1 MRSHIVAL
9 LILILLGQSLSNLN
23 SYNYNNDSLD
33 SQVIGEST
41 KNNATLSLTDIDSPS
56 VIDII
61 AKGWNSCYI
70 NSEYDLYCW
79 GEESQGIPGVNDG
92 NDPYTPAKVNFG
104 REEVKAVDL
113 SNSHACSII
122 FNGDRVT
129 CWGNAGDGKIGP
141 NHNSGVVYN
150 PVTVDLYPRTAKEIT
165 VGSGFSCAL
174 LDNGFVKC
182 WGQRASGKLGDG
194 QTTTGYSG
202 TPVNVSILPAGL
214 NVTSID
220 SGISHTCA
228 IMNDSSVFCW
238 GYGPGGFASA
248 AGISFNFGNDTPIS
262 ITSGNGFSCVIL
274 DNGSVNC
281 WGHKNEYGQLGI
293 NSTRAQLTP
302 QYVDL
307 GLGRTAKSLS
317 TYYEHVCAI
326 LDDNSLKCWGKNVYS
341 GYGGFLGLGHT
352 TSPILV
358 PTSVNIPPGRT
369 IKSVQTGNYHTCVLF
384 TDSSIECF
392 GSNERSQLG
401 NLGGNNGDIDHI
413 SNSISPISTP
423 DIVEEIIEHQFVNL
437 SLRSER
443 VIDFPLFDYQYNL
456 DLPSGLS
463 FNNSTFIISGMPQY
477 TNQVN
482 WNFSIGNGSVYYN
495 GTYQLQILSDTD
507 GDGIA
512 NKYDDNDDDDPWFDE
527 LDGCPIV
534 FGNSTWDVFGC
545 VDSDGDGYSD
555 QGDKFPQDPTQQLDS
570 DQDGYGDNPDGNLGD
585 DCPRTYG
592 TSNRNS
598 TYGCE
603 DSDFDGWAD
612 YEDMYVNDS
621 SQWKDTDGDGYGDE
635 LNGFQGDACPKN
647 AGSSMLDR
655 FGCRDT
661 DNDGWSDNGDAL
673 PENPTQWLDRD
684 GDGYGDNDTEEA
696 TEIDLFPSDGTQ
708 WNDTDGDG
716 HGDNPYGTQGDWFP
730 SDPTRWM
737 DSDRDGVADDDDLFD
752 NDATQWDDRDGDGY
766 GDETNGNRPDAFPDD
781 PLEWKDTDDDGIG
794 DNSDDLPFN
803 PSQTNDRDGD
813 GFGDDIRGTG
823 ADPFPDDPTQW
834 LDADGDGYGDNLVG
848 NEPDL
853 FPRDITQWFDIDGDG
868 YGDNPNGV
876 NPDAFPDDST
886 QWVDDDGDGFGDN
899 PNGTNPDPSIND
911 YDNDG
916 YLDND
921 DPFPQTSSPGDKD
934 NDGVLDEDDAFPS
947 NFREFSDNDADGI
960 GDIEDLDDDNDGYLD
975 EDELRSGSDS
985 LDANSMPVEG
995 FEIIIPG
1002 TSISLGAWDLIGI
1015 FGGVPLFGWIG
1026 FGFVTRNKRCAR
1038 YEDLLNSANTRDELE
1053 KVALRWEYSLM
1064 LRMLGPHQG
1073 IRLERLRAELDDKFE
1088 NATYDETEIGY
1099 DQTNIV
1105 ENEGKDIPAINES
1118 SASPAKDTL
1127 ATSTDES
1134 GYEWFKQEDG
1144 NWYRPAGSNDD
1155 WLKFED

>member
-1 MRSHIVAL
+1 MR
-9 LILILLGQSLSNLN
+9 
-23 SYNYNNDSLD
+23 
-33 SQVIGEST
+33 
-41 KNNATLSLTDIDSPS
+41 LTDIDSPN
-56 VIDII
+56 INDIF
-61 AKGWNSCYI
+61 AGGYNSCYV
-70 NSEYDLYCW
+70 NVDDEFYCW
-79 GEESQGIPGVNDG
+79 GESSTWQLGREGEDTNIPALIYLGGEQVVGYSAWTSFVCSLTDSGSVYCWGDNGYGRTGNGQSTGTSGPTSLNFDSGLSAVQVSVGGGHGCALMNNNYVSCWGMGNNGRNGQGID
-92 NDPYTPAKVNFG
+92 TSLI
-104 REEVKAVDL
+104 VDEPQ
-113 SNSHACSII
+113 NITII
-122 FNGDRVT
+122 PD
-129 CWGNAGDGKIGP
+129 
-141 NHNSGVVYN
+141 
-150 PVTVDLYPRTAKEIT
+150 
-165 VGSGFSCAL
+165 
-174 LDNGFVKC
+174 
-182 WGQRASGKLGDG
+182 
-194 QTTTGYSG
+194 
-202 TPVNVSILPAGL
+202 GL
-214 NVTSID
+214 NVTSISVGND
-220 SGISHTCA
+220 HTCA
-228 IMNDSSVFCW
+228 ILNDDSALCW
-238 GYGPGGFASA
+238 GVGPIGSSSGKRYY
-248 AGISFNFGNDTPIS
+248 FGNQVPIS
-262 ITSGNGFSCVIL
+262 IKSGDGFSCVIL
-274 DNGSVNC
+274 NNYSLNC
-281 WGHKNEYGQLGI
+281 WGENGYGELGI
-293 NSTRAQLTP
+293 NSTIDKWTP
-302 QYVDL
+302 QYVDF
-307 GLGRTAKSLS
+307 GVGNTVKSIDIN
-317 TYYEHVCAI
+317 YRHACAI
-326 LDDNSLKCWGKNVYS
+326 MFDDSSQCWGDNL
-341 GYGGFLGLGHT
+341 LGKLGT
-352 TSPILV
+352 GDTVPRLSPTEV
-358 PTSVNIPPGRT
+358 EIPPGR
-369 IKSVQTGNYHTCVLF
+369 ILKSVKVGVHHTCVLF
-384 TDSSIECF
+384 VDSSIDCF
-392 GSNERSQLG
+392 GRSTSYELG
-401 NLGGNNGDIDHI
+401 LLQTHPKLTITNVPNTI
-413 SNSISPISTP
+413 NSQENIEE
-423 DIVEEIIEHQFVNL
+423 IVENKHINL
-437 SLRSER
+437 SLHSSRNQN
-443 VIDFPLFDYQYNL
+443 FPLYDYQYNL
-456 DLPSGLS
+456 DLPNGLT
-463 FNNSTFIISGMPQY
+463 FNNTTFIISGMAQH
-477 TNQVN
+477 TNQFN
-482 WNFSIGNGSVYYN
+482 WNFSIGNGSIYYN
-495 GTYQLQILSDTD
+495 GTYQLQVLSDTD
-507 GDGIA
+507 GDGIG

-570 DQDGYGDNPDGNLGD
+570 DQDGYGDNTDSNLGD

-612 YEDMYVNDS
+612 FEDMYINDS

-886 QWVDDDGDGFGDN
+886 QWADDDGDGFGDN

-1105 ENEGKDIPAINES
+1105 ENEGKDIPIINKS
-1118 SASPAKDTL
+1118 SPSPAKDTP

>member
-1 MRSHIVAL
+1 MRRHIVAL

-41 KNNATLSLTDIDSPS
+41 LKNATLRLTDIDSPNI
-56 VIDII
+56 IDIF
-61 AKGWNSCYI
+61 AGGYNSCFVNI
-70 NSEYDLYCW
+70 DDEFYCW
-79 GEESQGIPGVNDG
+79 GEASNMQLGVVQSDTHVPVLIDLGSEVLVEYSSSTNFACGLTNLGKVYCWGDND
-92 NDPYTPAKVNFG
+92 FG
-104 REEVKAVDL
+104 RTGIGLTVGQIGPTPL
-113 SNSHACSII
+113 SFDFGLAAIEITASQNHACALMDNNYVS
-122 FNGDRVT
+122 
-129 CWGNAGDGKIGP
+129 CWGMGNNGRNGQGTDTSVHISEP
-141 NHNSGVVYN
+141 QN
-150 PVTVDLYPRTAKEIT
+150 IT
-165 VGSGFSCAL
+165 IIP
-174 LDNGFVKC
+174 D
-182 WGQRASGKLGDG
+182 
-194 QTTTGYSG
+194 
-202 TPVNVSILPAGL
+202 GL
-214 NVTSID
+214 NATSI
-220 SGISHTCA
+220 SGGLAHTCA
-228 IMNDSSVFCW
+228 ILSDDSVLCW
-238 GYGPGGFASA
+238 GVGTIGSNSGKRYY
-248 AGISFNFGNDTPIS
+248 FGNLIPTS
-262 ITSGNGFSCVIL
+262 IKSGDGFSCVLL
-274 DNGSVNC
+274 DDYSVNC
-281 WGHKNEYGQLGI
+281 WGENHFGTLGI
-293 NSTRAQLTP
+293 NSTVDKSTP
-302 QYVDL
+302 QEVNF
-307 GLGRTAKSLS
+307 GNGRTVKSIDIN
-317 TYYEHVCAI
+317 YRHICAI
-326 LDDNSLKCWGKNVYS
+326 LVDNTLQCWGANSLGA
-341 GYGGFLGLGHT
+341 LGTGDTENRLSPTEVEVPLGR
-352 TSPILV
+352 IL
-358 PTSVNIPPGRT
+358 
-369 IKSVQTGNYHTCVLF
+369 KSVKVGHLHTCVLF
-384 TDSSIECF
+384 ADSSIDCF
-392 GSNERSQLG
+392 GRSGSYELGIPSSQSLVTLTISKSLNSINTPLNLLELTENKSTNLTLRSQ
-401 NLGGNNGDIDHI
+401 
-413 SNSISPISTP
+413 
-423 DIVEEIIEHQFVNL
+423 
-437 SLRSER
+437 RSEMFR
-443 VIDFPLFDYQYNL
+443 LNDYQYNL
-456 DLPSGLS
+456 DLPNGLA
-463 FNNSTFIISGMPQY
+463 FNNGTFIISGIPQY

-545 VDSDGDGYSD
+545 IDSDGDGYSD
-555 QGDKFPQDPTQQLDS
+555 QGDKFPQDSSQQLDS
-570 DQDGYGDNPDGNLGD
+570 DQDGYGDNTDGNLGD

-612 YEDMYVNDS
+612 FEDEYVNDS

-647 AGSSMLDR
+647 AGSSTLDR

-661 DNDGWSDNGDAL
+661 DKDGWSDNGDAL

-834 LDADGDGYGDNLVG
+834 LDADGDGYGDNIVG

-934 NDGVLDEDDAFPS
+934 NDNVLDEDDAFPS

-1105 ENEGKDIPAINES
+1105 ENEGKDIPAINET
-1118 SASPAKDTL
+1118 SASPAKDTP

-1144 NWYRPAGSNDD
+1144 DWYRPAGSNDD
-1155 WLKFED
+1155 WLKLEN